1 MTFSCTWSAFSQTWV
16 VQSHFLHSQCWLTWV
31 SWCNLCRYKY
41 KWDINSLRTEFLNN
55 SLRTELKIKHRRNHK
70 TNKSKIYSVILTAVF
85 WLLTKCIWYQLE
97 KKVFEEL
104 PWLYHCVPCH
114 DSGFPIFPH
123 LNHRKT
129 FAFMVCCKIFGH
141 HLLWTRHL
149 YTVFAAALINLQQ
162 LKVCLH
168 QHCYVCEFRCWQ
180 LHCLLILFIFSGW
193 PHPESAYINLFLII

>member
-97 KKVFEEL
+97 KKKFL
-104 PWLYHCVPCH
+104 RSCH
-114 DSGFPIFPH
+114 DCTTVYHAMIQVFQYFPTWITGK
-123 LNHRKT
+123 LL
-129 FAFMVCCKIFGH
+129 
-141 HLLWTRHL
+141 LLWCAVRYLDIT
-149 YTVFAAALINLQQ
+149 
-162 LKVCLH
+162 C
-168 QHCYVCEFRCWQ
+168 CEHVIYILCS
-180 LHCLLILFIFSGW
+180 LLLSLTC
-193 PHPESAYINLFLII
+193 SS

>member
-97 KKVFEEL
+97 KKSFWGVAMTVPL
-104 PWLYHCVPCH
+104 CTMPW
-114 DSGFPIFPH
+114 
-123 LNHRKT
+123 
-129 FAFMVCCKIFGH
+129 
-141 HLLWTRHL
+141 
-149 YTVFAAALINLQQ
+149 
-162 LKVCLH
+162 
-168 QHCYVCEFRCWQ
+168 FR
-180 LHCLLILFIFSGW
+180 FSNIS
-193 PHPESAYINLFLII
+193 PLESQENFCFYGVL